1 MINNLATKLQK
12 TFEISAEINI
22 FVPQNSKKSMKITKN
37 TYLKGFSC
45 IVLALALV
53 RCIFPS
59 VTRQSLSDARTSDSD
74 SIILAKA
81 DSARKILQ
89 IQKEKDLEE
98 VERKVE
104 IAQEKNSVRNMK
116 ASAGDTS
123 QRVSSNN
130 VAQSAVEIK
139 SLKYFN
145 PDGSLVRHRIYS
157 VPSYR
162 DAFPDMQDV
171 QITAANKY
179 GVSPVQNRA
188 DAESRKMELV
198 YIGANPYFFVDPLRN
213 SIPYLVPRASVLL
226 EDIGRNFFDSL
237 QIKGVPLHK
246 IIVTSV
252 LRSKDDVLRLRGHNG
267 NATENS
273 CHLYGTTFDICYNR
287 YKTVSDPQGQQRRQ
301 VSNDTLKWVLS
312 EVLRD
317 MRDHRRCY
325 VKYEVKQGCFHIT
338 TR

>member
-1 MINNLATKLQK
+1 
-12 TFEISAEINI
+12 
-22 FVPQNSKKSMKITKN
+22 MKITKN

-45 IVLALALV
+45 VVLALALI
-53 RCIFPS
+53 RCVFPS
-59 VTRQSLSDARTSDSD
+59 IARQGQSANHTSDPD
-74 SIILAKA
+74 SVILAQA
-81 DSARKILQ
+81 DSLNKVRQAQRELELAQ
-89 IQKEKDLEE
+89 VEEK
-98 VERKVE
+98 V
-104 IAQEKNSVRNMK
+104 KNAKGDSMSEDATLDNQVSAAENNQPVV
-116 ASAGDTS
+116 ASA
-123 QRVSSNN
+123 
-130 VAQSAVEIK
+130 
-139 SLKYFN
+139 KYFN
-145 PDGSLVRHRIYS
+145 PDGSLVKHRILS

-171 QITAANKY
+171 QIAAANKW

-188 DAESRKMELV
+188 EAESRKMELV
-198 YIGANPYFFVDPLRN
+198 YVGANPYFFVDPLHS

-237 QIKGVPLHK
+237 MIKGVPLHK

-252 LRSKDDVLRLRGHNG
+252 LRSKDDVARLRGHNG

-287 YKTVSDPQGQQRRQ
+287 YQTVSDPDGPVRRQ
-301 VSNDTLKWVLS
+301 VRNDTLKWVLS

-317 MRDHRRCY
+317 LRQERRCY